1 MEENALTFGM
11 STEEFWFGHPQTFY
25 SYADVYVKKQEEKA
39 TELDYLAWRMGL
51 YTMLGINQ
59 CLSIKNSNI
68 FPKKPFCLKEEPNE
82 TIKPNETFMGVTPAN
97 QSEANLLKTLM
108 RQGIVRENKIQ
119 GE

>member
-1 MEENALTFGM
+1 
-11 STEEFWFGHPQTFY
+11 
-25 SYADVYVKKQEEKA
+25 
-39 TELDYLAWRMGL
+39 
-51 YTMLGINQ
+51 MLGTNQ

-68 FPKKPFCLKEEPNE
+68 FPKKPFSLKEEE
-82 TIKPNETFMGVTPAN
+82 QTIKPNETFMGVTPAN

>member
-1 MEENALTFGM
+1 MEKNALTFGM

-25 SYADVYVKKQEEKA
+25 YYADVYVKKQKEKSI
-39 TELDYLAWRMGL
+39 ELDYLAWRIGQ
-51 YTMLGINQ
+51 YTMLGTNQ
-59 CLSIKNSNI
+59 CSSIKNSNI
-68 FPKKPFCLKEEPNE
+68 FPKKPFSLKEEPNE

-119 GE
+119 GG